1 MRRFAAVAIAL
12 ILMPIALPAVAL
24 AQTERLTAE
33 QIAAALANRR
43 SFVQPGVKGNPDAQV
58 LGAAAQQTDNMYL
71 VILARQVQGART
83 ARTSANLILG
93 ALQEQNP
100 RATVGVV
107 VGKQLNGASLAYT
120 KARVQ
125 EAATAAAP
133 AAADD
138 PVGAL
143 TSFSAAVSKPGGE
156 LEQTA
161 EAGTAD
167 GRPWWQWARFPIASD
182 AIALVA
188 LRVRA
193 RAQERRRRRRGGSIW
208 TAREFQADRLEALA
222 MRHAALLGD
231 TSLDVADPDAAEHLQ
246 TAGAKLLA
254 LRRTLATL
262 TSPRELRAFS
272 SELDAVDWDLL
283 WVEERAAG
291 RPVPNPIAP
300 GAPGLCFFSHT
311 HGLGTEPIDLRRPDG
326 TIATVYVS
334 PSNKNALDRGE
345 TPEVSMVHVGTK
357 MVPWPLA
364 PSWYGAYGWTPDD
377 LPGLEFD
384 GEQIWGTD
392 GPEREIDPFEEAMDE
407 VIDEVE
413 AIEEEDASL
422 DEATAAAGLAHPTGA
437 EETIE
442 PVAVEESGLDEA
454 TAPHAAPA
462 APAEPAEPTR
472 DEPTGFEE
480 LDAPRPAGM
489 LEDDDVGLFPE
500 QAPPATFAADGEE
513 TLDGPPVTDESTR
526 AWDPFGDDEPRRPTS

>member
-12 ILMPIALPAVAL
+12 ILLPIALPAVAL

-33 QIAAALANRR
+33 QVAAALANRR
-43 SFVQPGVKGNPDAQV
+43 SFVQPGVKGKPDAEA

-143 TSFSAAVSKPGGE
+143 TSFAAAVSKPGGE
-156 LEQTA
+156 IEEDA
-161 EAGTAD
+161 AAAD
-167 GRPWWQWARFPIASD
+167 ATGGRPWWQWALIPIVII
-182 AIALVA
+182 AIALLG
-188 LRVRA
+188 LRLRA
-193 RAQERRRRRRGGSIW
+193 RSHEQRRRRRGGSIW

-262 TSPRELRAFS
+262 TSPRELRAFAA
-272 SELDAVDWDLL
+272 ELDAVDWDLL

-291 RPVPNPIAP
+291 HPAPNPIAP

-334 PSNKNALDRGE
+334 PSNRAALDRGE

-377 LPGLEFD
+377 LPGLEYD

-407 VIDEVE
+407 ALDEIDAVE
-413 AIEEEDASL
+413 KEDASL
-422 DEATAAAGLAHPTGA
+422 DEATAAAGLAHPGHPEEALEPGIAEDTGF
-437 EETIE
+437 
-442 PVAVEESGLDEA
+442 DEA
-454 TAPHAAPA
+454 TAPHADPA
-462 APAEPAEPTR
+462 APGEPAA

-489 LEDDDVGLFPE
+489 LDDADVGLFPE

-513 TLDGPPVTDESTR
+513 TLDGPPVTEESTR
-526 AWDPFGDDEPRRPTS
+526 AWDPFGDDDPRQNPS